1 MVVVFL
7 WIARDRRMSKIHSQ
21 LRRYLAPFIITK
33 TIVPKTPIITLPS
46 GVTGMTTIQLAV
58 FGFPMAG
65 MKNTVNGAMITAGT
79 ITEVFSLLFEFGS
92 YCLDMKMKYLSKDD
106 IKVGALFKS
115 RSYYGEDMIPAV
127 IIEFVAMTS
136 GPDYVR
142 AIDTDGETFLANPDF
157 LEPI

>member
-7 WIARDRRMSKIHSQ
+7 WIAHARRMSKIHSR
-21 LRRYLAPFIITK
+21 LPRYLGPFIITK
-33 TIVPKTPIITLPS
+33 TIVLKIPIITLPS
-46 GVTGMTTIQLAV
+46 GVIGMTTIQLVV

-92 YCLDMKMKYLSKDD
+92 YSLDMEMKYLSKDD
-106 IKVGALFKS
+106 IKIGALFKS

-136 GPDYVR
+136 GPDYIR

>member
-1 MVVVFL
+1 
-7 WIARDRRMSKIHSQ
+7 MSKIRSQ
-21 LRRYLAPFIITK
+21 LRRYLVPFIITK
-33 TIVPKTPIITLPS
+33 TIVPKTLITTLPS
-46 GVTGMTTIQLAV
+46 GVIGMMTTQLAV

-65 MKNTVNGAMITAGT
+65 MKNTANGAMITAGT

-106 IKVGALFKS
+106 IKIGALFKS

>member
-1 MVVVFL
+1 MAVVL
-7 WIARDRRMSKIHSQ
+7 LLIAIALLTFRVHSR
-21 LRRYLAPFIITK
+21 LRKYLKRFTITK
-33 TIVPKTPIITLPS
+33 TIVPKIPTITLPS
-46 GVTGMTTIQLAV
+46 GVIGMTTIQLVV

>member
-1 MVVVFL
+1 MVVFFL

-21 LRRYLAPFIITK
+21 LRRYLARLIITK

-46 GVTGMTTIQLAV
+46 GAIGMTTIQLAV

-65 MKNTVNGAMITAGT
+65 MKNTANGAMITAGT

-92 YCLDMKMKYLSKDD
+92 YCLDMKMKYLLKDD
-106 IKVGALFKS
+106 IKVGVLFKS
-115 RSYYGEDMIPAV
+115 RSYYNEDMIPAV
-127 IIEFVAMTS
+127 IIEFVAMTN